1 MNTMNRVP
9 AVARSRSVVQAR
21 YELADFD

>member
-9 AVARSRSVVQAR
+9 AVARSRSVVRAR
-21 YELADFD
+21 YDLADFD